1 MNRVAGKSIRKSP
14 DERMIG
20 MKKVLLRCVFG
31 AMRSI
36 LILITAAIA
45 LCASAICILRSA
57 QALERLAQIA
67 GTAVLFS

>member
-1 MNRVAGKSIRKSP
+1 
-14 DERMIG
+14 

-36 LILITAAIA
+36 LILILITAAIA
-45 LCASAICILRSA
+45 LCASAICILRGA

>member
-1 MNRVAGKSIRKSP
+1 
-14 DERMIG
+14 

-45 LCASAICILRSA
+45 LCASAICILRGA

-67 GTAVLFS
+67 GTAVLFHNLLFLDFPIEMIYNVG

>member
-1 MNRVAGKSIRKSP
+1 
-14 DERMIG
+14 

-45 LCASAICILRSA
+45 LCASAICILRGA

-67 GTAVLFS
+67 GNPEKSAEFLVK

>member
-1 MNRVAGKSIRKSP
+1 
-14 DERMIG
+14 

-45 LCASAICILRSA
+45 LCASAICILRGA
-57 QALERLAQIA
+57 QALEKLAQIA

>member
-1 MNRVAGKSIRKSP
+1 
-14 DERMIG
+14 

-45 LCASAICILRSA
+45 LCASAICIFRGA
-57 QALERLAQIA
+57 QALERLAQVA

>member
-1 MNRVAGKSIRKSP
+1 
-14 DERMIG
+14 

-67 GTAVLFS
+67 G